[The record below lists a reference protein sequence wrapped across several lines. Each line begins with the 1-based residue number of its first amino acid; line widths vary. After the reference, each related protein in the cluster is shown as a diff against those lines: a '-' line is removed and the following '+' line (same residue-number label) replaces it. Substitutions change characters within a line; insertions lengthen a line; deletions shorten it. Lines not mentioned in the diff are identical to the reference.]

1 MILNYELLHEEA
13 LAPAQ
18 AHQGDAGWDLI
29 SIEDMYIE
37 PWENKKIRTGLR
49 LEIPPGYYIQLAPR
63 SGLSLHCKLMVMA
76 GIIDRSYHGEIY
88 VLLYNAGRERIHLK
102 KHARIAQ
109 MLLIKIALKL
119 SLWWKL
125 LCLCA
130 TIRPVKTKGSEREA
144 GFTSEFIILNVLLSY
159 I

>member
-13 LAPAQ
+13 LAPVQ
-18 AHQGDAGWDLI
+18 AHQGDAGWDLS
-29 SIEDMYIE
+29 SIEDTYIE
-37 PWENKKIRTGLR
+37 PWENKKVRTGLR

-109 MLLIKIALKL
+109 LLLIKIAETVSLVKTSL
-119 SLWWKL
+119 SL
-125 LCLCA
+125 
-130 TIRPVKTKGSEREA
+130 RDHSSREDKGFGTGS
-144 GFTSEFIILNVLLSY
+144 GLY
-159 I
+159 